1 MINNVFQK
9 LSSLCLMRLRFL
21 LLAYINRVI
30 YEFFGIV
37 RNIFP
42 LFLSYLKEWKDNL
55 HEHFKCICDKKVP
68 EVTFF
73 GQHAEHIDRYPYYL
87 INVTILQ

>member
-1 MINNVFQK
+1 MINDVLQK
-9 LSSLCLMRLRFL
+9 LSCLCLMSLRFL
-21 LLAYINRVI
+21 LLTYVNRVI
-30 YEFFGIV
+30 NEFFRII

-42 LFLSYLKEWKDNL
+42 LFLSYFKEWKDDL

-73 GQHAEHIDRYPYYL
+73 GQHA
-87 INVTILQ
+87 